1 LTHASSIVPFEIA
14 MPRLSDQMEEATVIK
29 WLKQPGDQVARGEP
43 LVEVETDKA
52 TMVYEAEFDGVLD
65 EIVVD
70 EGSTAALGATIARAS
85 GTGPS
90 PSPQPAPAP
99 AAAVTSEG
107 DSPSGT
113 AHTTAVAAGNGSKAG
128 RSRATPV
135 ARRLAAELGVELA
148 GVEGTGPGGRIVRA
162 DVRDAWAAAPEAAP
176 AAAPEATPEAATAAA
191 EATPAAAPEAA
202 PAAAPA
208 GANDV
213 ELTPTQR
220 TIAQRMTESRAQIPE
235 FTLEAEI
242 DMEALAELRDELRDL
257 GREPLPSFNDLVV
270 KAAAISLRKHPAVNS
285 SWADGR
291 IRLSERVNVGI
302 AVATDD
308 ALYVPT
314 LFDADT
320 LSVFE
325 IAAQARAQI
334 GKVMNGSIA
343 PDELRDGTFTVSNLG
358 MFGVRRFQAVINP
371 PQAAILAVGE
381 VARRPAVDAAGAIVA
396 RHQMDVALSC
406 DHRVVYGAEAARFLQ
421 SLKNLLER
429 PVALVAA

>member
-1 LTHASSIVPFEIA
+1 VPFEIA

-29 WLKQPGDQVARGEP
+29 WLKQPGDEVKRGEP

-52 TMVYEAEFDGVLD
+52 TMVYEAEFDGVLE

-90 PSPQPAPAP
+90 RSTQPAPAT
-99 AAAVTSEG
+99 AAIVDR
-107 DSPSGT
+107 DSPQGT
-113 AHTTAVAAGNGSKAG
+113 VPTENGGKPR

-148 GVEGTGPGGRIVRA
+148 AVEGTGPGGRIVRA
-162 DVRDAWAAAPEAAP
+162 DVRDASAEA
-176 AAAPEATPEAATAAA
+176 
-191 EATPAAAPEAA
+191 ATPAAAPVTATAPETTAA
-202 PAAAPA
+202 PETAATDT
-208 GANDV
+208 GGV
-213 ELTPTQR
+213 ELTPIQR
-220 TIAQRMTESRAQIPE
+220 RIAQRMTDSRAQIPE

-242 DMEALAELRDELRDL
+242 DMETLAELREELRGLD
-257 GREPLPSFNDLVV
+257 REPLPSFNDLVV
-270 KAAAISLRKHPAVNS
+270 KAVALSLRKHPEVNS
-285 SWADGR
+285 AWADGR
-291 IRLSERVNVGI
+291 IRRNERVNVGI
-302 AVATDD
+302 AVATED

-314 LFDADT
+314 LFDADR
-320 LSVFE
+320 LSIFE
-325 IAAQARAQI
+325 IAERSRAQI
-334 GKVMNGSIA
+334 AKVMDGTIS

-358 MFGVRRFQAVINP
+358 MYGVRRFNAVIYP

-381 VARRPAVDAAGAIVA
+381 VARRPAVDQSGAIVA

-421 SLKNLLER
+421 TLEGLLER

>member
-1 LTHASSIVPFEIA
+1 MTETALVDIP
-14 MPRLSDQMEEATVIK
+14 MPRLSDQMEEATVIQ
-29 WLKQPGDQVARGEP
+29 WLKQPGDAVRRGEA
-43 LVEVETDKA
+43 LVEIETDKA
-52 TMVYEAEFDGVLD
+52 TIVYEAEFEGVLE

-70 EGSTAALGATIARAS
+70 EGRTAALGATIARATGS
-85 GTGPS
+85 GAGRPS
-90 PSPQPAPAP
+90 QPTPAP
-99 AAAVTSEG
+99 AAAAPPPASAPAAARNG
-107 DSPSGT
+107 GT
-113 AHTTAVAAGNGSKAG
+113 AG

-162 DVRDAWAAAPEAAP
+162 DVRDAASGGP
-176 AAAPEATPEAATAAA
+176 
-191 EATPAAAPEAA
+191 
-202 PAAAPA
+202 
-208 GANDV
+208 NDV

-220 TIAQRMTESRAQIPE
+220 TIAQRMTESRSQIPE

-242 DMEALAELRDELRDL
+242 DMEALAELREELRGL

-270 KAAAISLRKHPAVNS
+270 KAVAVSLRKHLAVNA
-285 SWADGR
+285 SWASGR
-291 IRLSERVNVGI
+291 IRRNERVNVGI

-325 IAAQARAQI
+325 IAVRTRAQI
-334 GKVMNGSIA
+334 EKVMAGTLA
-343 PDELRDGTFTVSNLG
+343 PEELGGGTFTVSNLG
-358 MFGVRRFQAVINP
+358 MFGVRRFNAVINP

-381 VARRPAVDAAGAIVA
+381 VARRPAVAEDGSIVA

-421 SLKNLLER
+421 TLKSLLER
-429 PVALVAA
+429 PVALVAL

>member
-1 LTHASSIVPFEIA
+1 VPFEIA

-29 WLKQPGDQVARGEP
+29 WLKQPGDQVTRGEP

-99 AAAVTSEG
+99 ALAAAVTSEG
-107 DSPSGT
+107 DSQSGT
-113 AHTTAVAAGNGSKAG
+113 AHTTAVGAGNGSKAG

-162 DVRDAWAAAPEAAP
+162 DVRDASAAAPEAAP
-176 AAAPEATPEAATAAA
+176 AAAEATRAAAPEAAPAAA
-191 EATPAAAPEAA
+191 EATPAAAPEAT
-202 PAAAPA
+202 PAAAPV
-208 GANDV
+208 GANEV

-396 RHQMDVALSC
+396 RHQMDVVLSC

>member
-1 LTHASSIVPFEIA
+1 MTETALVDIP
-14 MPRLSDQMEEATVIK
+14 MPRLSDQMEEATVIQ
-29 WLKQPGDQVARGEP
+29 WLKQPGDAVRRGEA
-43 LVEVETDKA
+43 LVEIETDKA
-52 TMVYEAEFDGVLD
+52 TIVYEAEFDGVLE

-70 EGSTAALGATIARAS
+70 EGSTAALGATIARA
-85 GTGPS
+85 TGSSAGRPS
-90 PSPQPAPAP
+90 QPAP
-99 AAAVTSEG
+99 AAAAAAPPPGSAPAAARNG
-107 DSPSGT
+107 DT
-113 AHTTAVAAGNGSKAG
+113 AG

-162 DVRDAWAAAPEAAP
+162 DVRDA
-176 AAAPEATPEAATAAA
+176 
-191 EATPAAAPEAA
+191 
-202 PAAAPA
+202 APA
-208 GANDV
+208 GANEV

-220 TIAQRMTESRAQIPE
+220 TIAQRMTESRSQIPE

-242 DMEALAELRDELRDL
+242 DMEALAELREELRGL

-270 KAAAISLRKHPAVNS
+270 KAVAVSLRKHLALNA
-285 SWADGR
+285 SWASGR
-291 IRLSERVNVGI
+291 IRRNERVNVGI

-325 IAAQARAQI
+325 IAVRTRAQI
-334 GKVMNGSIA
+334 EKVMAGTLA
-343 PDELRDGTFTVSNLG
+343 PEELGGGTFTVSNLG
-358 MFGVRRFQAVINP
+358 MFGVRRFNAVINP

-381 VARRPAVDAAGAIVA
+381 VARRPAVAEDGSIVA

-421 SLKNLLER
+421 TLKSLLER
-429 PVALVAA
+429 PVALVAL